1 MTKNNAFTARRSVR
15 TACAGLACAMAVTSA
30 LAAAA
35 PAKAYAQ
42 STNTRA
48 AVTRTAAHNNG
59 DSLTIKLS
67 GRIIYANWYKID
79 GAWWAVFKTTN
90 GTMVR
95 AQKSGSSWKLYAV
108 NGKKLT
114 PIVCTSYESTKVGKL
129 GPQKKSSH
137 FKAAN
142 ANVWY

>member
-1 MTKNNAFTARRSVR
+1 MTTNNAFTARRSVR

-30 LAAAA
+30 LAVAT

-42 STNTRA
+42 SAGTKA
-48 AVTRTAAHNNG
+48 AATRTATHNNG
-59 DSLTIKLS
+59 DSLIIKLS
-67 GRIIYANWYKID
+67 GRTIYANWYKIN
-79 GAWWAVFKTTN
+79 GAWWAVFKTNN

-95 AQKSGSSWKLYAV
+95 AKQSGSSWQLYAV
-108 NGKKLT
+108 NGTKLT

-129 GPQKKSSH
+129 GPKKLSSH